1 MRTTNE
7 KFAIL
12 DSSLEQI
19 RNEVARAVNLHGPI
33 NSLHEAHSV
42 IEEEFDEFW
51 EQVKINPKKLDLD
64 GQIKRSANMKE
75 ELVQIAA
82 MCVRTLM
89 DVEI

>member
-1 MRTTNE
+1 MRTTDE
-7 KFAIL
+7 KWSIL
-12 DSSLEQI
+12 DGALEDI
-19 RNEVARAVNLHGPI
+19 RNEVADAVNAHGPLQ
-33 NSLHEAHSV
+33 SLHEAHSV
-42 IEEEFDEFW
+42 ILEEFDEFW
-51 EQVKINPKKLDLD
+51 DQVKVNPKKLDLD